1 MNSTVVDAVTLASSA
16 SWNTV
21 FGGAFVVLLVGVAL
35 YAVAIPQGGRRW
47 WGLAALVAVLVFAS
61 LAVGSEVA
69 RPLLLDAA
77 ALAAVALVWIQDAP
91 QAKAAART
99 YLVMLVLA
107 VIFMEAGFS
116 LAGEGSLPP
125 AAPLDKL
132 AVGLVIVGFGL
143 KLALV
148 PFYFWLPGL
157 AEHAKPMTTALIVSV
172 VDIAAFGELAHLR
185 LTAPWVFT
193 AHTGLWLAL
202 ALLSM
207 FGGALLAL
215 AQRNL
220 KRMLAF
226 STIDDMGYLLL
237 GVTVGSQAGMSG
249 AILAA
254 ISHAFF
260 KVLLFGSVGL
270 AESQSGSDLTLDSRG
285 MAARYP
291 VSAAVFIVSALGMI
305 GVPPLFGF
313 IGRWRLYLAGV
324 ELGGVW
330 LALAMA
336 VATGLALLYYVRA
349 FHRVWMGQPEENVT
363 SGEPRMAV
371 VVMIVLVLI
380 MLAAGL
386 FPGWL
391 TGLIG

>member
-1 MNSTVVDAVTLASSA
+1 
-16 SWNTV
+16 
-21 FGGAFVVLLVGVAL
+21 
-35 YAVAIPQGGRRW
+35 
-47 WGLAALVAVLVFAS
+47 
-61 LAVGSEVA
+61 
-69 RPLLLDAA
+69 
-77 ALAAVALVWIQDAP
+77 
-91 QAKAAART
+91 
-99 YLVMLVLA
+99 
-107 VIFMEAGFS
+107 
-116 LAGEGSLPP
+116 
-125 AAPLDKL
+125 
-132 AVGLVIVGFGL
+132 VIVGFGL